1 MKAKILPLV
10 GALMALLLALTSH
23 TAAAASASRRTD
35 EGSNDTPVIGLVTG
49 TNPTGHDAE
58 FEKQQTMD
66 ASTIAEEAGHSG
78 AHVILNGLTGSR
90 AQTTMFNQ
98 QVTGNGPN
106 ELIKTTHRKK
116 VQRDLKDAI
125 ISAQRAAPT
134 RGGVDVLSSI
144 RHLADSLHTLPHHP
158 RTTEIVL
165 FGSGLQDMPPVQLTD
180 PTTLGDTRTTLDTLE
195 RQGMITE
202 CRGWNVHMVGATQ
215 TPDGPLDSLREVQLR
230 ELFRQL
236 FHRCGGRLVEWSS
249 DRLISFPGA
258 GTEVAPAD
266 WVKKRQVIVP
276 LRAGVLFDGDSAT
289 LRPTA
294 WRDLEKATG
303 ILTHTYPTATVE
315 VAGYAATVPGGSAD
329 KALALSWA
337 RARAVSQYLQ
347 THGVSPSRLKTI
359 GRGLQDP
366 VASNGTEEGRQANR
380 RVVITCTPR

>member
-1 MKAKILPLV
+1 MKAKILTLL

-23 TAAAASASRRTD
+23 TATAASTSRSAD
-35 EGSNDTPVIGLVTG
+35 DGSNDTPVIGLVIG
-49 TNPTGHDAE
+49 TNPTSHDAE
-58 FEKQQTMD
+58 WEKQQTAD

-78 AHVILNGLTGSR
+78 AHVILNELTGSQ

-98 QVTGNGPN
+98 QVAGDGPN

-134 RGGVDVLSSI
+134 RGRVDVLSSI
-144 RHLADSLHTLPHHP
+144 RHLADNLHALPYHP

-165 FGSGLQDMPPVQLTD
+165 FGSGLQDTPPLQLTD
-180 PTTLGDTRTTLDTLE
+180 PITLGDTTTTLDTLE

-230 ELFRQL
+230 EMFRQL
-236 FHRCGGRLVEWSS
+236 FHRCGGHLVEWSS

-258 GTEVAPAD
+258 STEVAPAD
-266 WVKKRQVIVP
+266 WAKKHQVIVP
-276 LRAGVLFDGDSAT
+276 LRAGVLFDGDRAT
-289 LRPTA
+289 LRTTA
-294 WRDLEKATG
+294 RRDLDKAVAT
-303 ILTHTYPTATVE
+303 LTRTYPTAAVE

-347 THGVSPSRLKTI
+347 SHGVSSSRLKTI

-366 VASNGTEEGRQANR
+366 VASNSTEEGRQANR
-380 RVVITCTPR
+380 RVVITCTLH

>member
-1 MKAKILPLV
+1 MPRRPPQCAGLCHGPHGAEVRTILLDTVVHLAPPLRRAPPGSPRLNLDLTMK
-10 GALMALLLALTSH
+10 LAWAWGEDH
-23 TAAAASASRRTD
+23 PRAA
-35 EGSNDTPVIGLVTG
+35 
-49 TNPTGHDAE
+49 GHDH
-58 FEKQQTMD
+58 D
-66 ASTIAEEAGHSG
+66 
-78 AHVILNGLTGSR
+78 
-90 AQTTMFNQ
+90 
-98 QVTGNGPN
+98 
-106 ELIKTTHRKK
+106 
-116 VQRDLKDAI
+116 
-125 ISAQRAAPT
+125 
-134 RGGVDVLSSI
+134 
-144 RHLADSLHTLPHHP
+144 
-158 RTTEIVL
+158 
-165 FGSGLQDMPPVQLTD
+165 
-180 PTTLGDTRTTLDTLE
+180 
-195 RQGMITE
+195 

-258 GTEVAPAD
+258 GTEVAPAG

-294 WRDLEKATG
+294 RRDLDKVTG

-337 RARAVSQYLQ
+337 RAQAVSQYFSS
-347 THGVSPSRLKTI
+347 HGVSPSRLKTI

-380 RVVITCTPR
+380 RVVITCTTR

>member
-1 MKAKILPLV
+1 MKAKILTIV
-10 GALMALLLALTSH
+10 GALLAALLALASQ
-23 TAAAASASRRTD
+23 TATAASASRSTD

-49 TNPTGHDAE
+49 TNPTGHAVE
-58 FEKQQTMD
+58 WEKQQTAD

-78 AHVILNGLTGSR
+78 AHVILNGLTGGQ

-98 QVTGNGPN
+98 QVTGDGPN

-116 VQRDLKDAI
+116 VQRELKDAI
-125 ISAQRAAPT
+125 LSAQRAAPT
-134 RGGVDVLSSI
+134 RGRTDVLSNI
-144 RHLADSLHTLPHHP
+144 RHLADNLHALPYHP
-158 RTTEIVL
+158 QTTEIVL
-165 FGSGLQDMPPVQLTD
+165 FGSGLQDKPPLQLTD
-180 PTTLGDTRTTLDTLE
+180 PVTLADTRTTLDTLE
-195 RQGMITE
+195 RQGMITD
-202 CRGWNVHMVGATQ
+202 CRGWNVHMIGAART
-215 TPDGPLDSLREVQLR
+215 TDGPLDSLREVQLR

-249 DRLISFPGA
+249 DRLISFPGS

-276 LRAGVLFDGDSAT
+276 LRAGVLFDGDRAT

-294 WRDLEKATG
+294 RRDLDKAVT
-303 ILTHTYPTATVE
+303 ILTRTYPTATVE
-315 VAGYAATVPGGSAD
+315 VAGYAASVPGGSAD

-337 RARAVSQYLQ
+337 RARAVSQYLL
-347 THGVSPSRLKTI
+347 THGVSSSRLKTI

-366 VASNGTEEGRQANR
+366 VASNGTEEGRRANR